1 MLLLHEGFCILR
13 AIFPDIPLAC
23 CRKMSSYSSAHFWL
37 FEIVSPVALT
47 GFIAKDNF
55 ELLILLTAPPK
66 VWDYRYVPQHP
77 ILKQP

>member
-1 MLLLHEGFCILR
+1 
-13 AIFPDIPLAC
+13 
-23 CRKMSSYSSAHFWL
+23 MSSYSSAHFWL